1 MNKIIKYNLKLIFSY
16 NVIAAFLLVCM
27 SPVFFQLSNMDFIS
41 LAKMGELYLSLTGI
55 FLFISLGNLEGNKYT
70 WEFVYIQ
77 QVSYTVIC
85 LGRLLAMM
93 LMNAILIF
101 LPLTYVYL
109 RSESIKF
116 FDGYLGFIAS
126 AWFLGLLGLLVAEI
140 FRDFKVAYIITL
152 GYYFIATSTMN
163 PLKRIQV
170 FRNVHGNMDIKY
182 GVYLSCMVMIIVY
195 LVLVKMKC
203 KRGIE

>member
-1 MNKIIKYNLKLIFSY
+1 MIKYNLKLIFSY
-16 NVIAAFLLVCM
+16 NVIAAFFLVCM

-55 FLFISLGNLEGNKYT
+55 FLFISLGNLEGNKST

-85 LGRLLAMM
+85 LGRLLAIM
-93 LMNAILIF
+93 LMNAILVL
-101 LPLTYVYL
+101 LPLAYVYL
-109 RSESIKF
+109 RSESIRF

-152 GYYFIATSTMN
+152 GYYFIATSTKN
-163 PLKRIQV
+163 VVKGLQV
-170 FRNVHGNMDIKY
+170 FSYVHGNIDIKY
-182 GVYLSCMVMIIVY
+182 GVYLSCMVMIIIY

-203 KRGIE
+203 KRGIA